1 MMTLKSARVQCV
13 VCMLCACLL
22 TDALPAAEFAGG
34 TGEPNDPYQIGTAE
48 QLVSIGSDPNLLDK
62 HFVLIADIDLDSNL
76 PGGEVFDTAV
86 VAPVVETSGPFMEAA
101 FWGVFDGD
109 DHKISNLTIR
119 GGSHL
124 GLFGVVL
131 GVVRN
136 VELVD
141 ADISG
146 SGDYV
151 GALIGHNAGTVV
163 QCHSDGT
170 VAGGRSVGGLAG
182 ACGEDGI
189 IVLSYSTGS
198 VEGRDWVGGLVG
210 CNEGGIVSL
219 GYSTSAVSGSEYVG
233 GLIGFNRG
241 GSLVHCY
248 SAGVVTGQGQAGG
261 LAGVSHRAGR
271 SRGGAVVGCFWD
283 TEASGLTTSAA
294 GKGVTTAQMQDV
306 STFLAAGWDAVDEV
320 ANGTCDFWRISEG
333 RYPQLR
339 CCGEDR
345 PVMPEGSGTTA
356 EPYLIRDARDLGT
369 VWSQPGACYRL
380 EASIDL
386 SGIAWS
392 SAVVPWFA
400 GGFDGNGCA
409 ISNLSIQGNR
419 FVALF
424 GQSGPGATISNLG
437 LERVDV
443 NGVGNYV
450 GGLVGD
456 NRGDITSCHS
466 AGTVAGA
473 WYVGGL
479 VGDNK
484 GNITASY
491 SEGTVRGEAYEVGG
505 LVGRNSGSITSCH
518 SAGQVS
524 GEWVGGL
531 VGSNEG
537 GSIAASSSTAD
548 VNGGQSEIGGL
559 VGSHSNQIAWGPG
572 GSVEVHSGMIAESF
586 SSGAVTG
593 VYTVGGLVGKNS
605 ADVIASYSNS
615 SVAGANYV
623 GGLVGYSSSGS
634 ILASCCTGAVAG
646 NSYVGGLIGA
656 GWANQVTA
664 SFWDIETSGQAA
676 SLAGTGKTTVEMQMA
691 ATFLDAGW
699 DFTSTWSICE
709 GKDYPRLQW
718 EGIDCG
724 E

>member
-1 MMTLKSARVQCV
+1 MCKVTDNLKKTAVIIMAFCFV
-13 VCMLCACLL
+13 
-22 TDALPAAEFAGG
+22 LPLYAAQFAGG
-34 TGEPNDPYQIGTAE
+34 TGEPNDPYQIATAG
-48 QLVSIGSDPNLLDK
+48 QLISIGSDPNLLDK
-62 HFVLIADIDLDSNL
+62 HFVLITDIDLDPNL
-76 PGGEVFDTAV
+76 PGGKVFDTAV
-86 VAPVVETSGPFMEAA
+86 VAPLVETSGPLVEAA

-109 DHKISNLTIR
+109 DHTISNLTIR
-119 GGSHL
+119 GGSYL
-124 GLFGVVL
+124 GLFGAVL
-131 GVVRN
+131 GVVTN
-136 VELVD
+136 VELAD

-146 SGDYV
+146 SGDCV
-151 GALIGHNAGTVV
+151 GALIGRNGGTVI
-163 QCHSDGT
+163 QCHSDGV
-170 VAGGRSVGGLAG
+170 VAGGSSIGGLAG
-182 ACGEDGI
+182 DCGEDGI

-198 VEGRDWVGGLVG
+198 VAGRDWVGGLVG
-210 CNEGGIVSL
+210 WNDGGIVSL
-219 GYSTSAVSGSEYVG
+219 CYSTSAVKGSGYVG
-233 GLIGFNRG
+233 GLIGFNMG

-248 SAGVVTGQGQAGG
+248 SAGVVTGQDQVGG

-294 GKGVTTAQMQDV
+294 GTGVTTAQMQDV

-369 VWSQPGACYRL
+369 VWSQPGAHYRL

-392 SAVVPWFA
+392 SAVVPWFG
-400 GGFDGNGCA
+400 GGFDGNGCV

-443 NGVGNYV
+443 NGIGNYV

-456 NRGDITSCHS
+456 NRGDITSCHG

-484 GNITASY
+484 GSITASY

-505 LVGRNSGSITSCH
+505 LVGCNSGSITSCH

-524 GEWVGGL
+524 GERVGGL
-531 VGSNEG
+531 VGNNDG

-559 VGSHSNQIAWGPG
+559 VGSHANQIAWGPG

-623 GGLVGYSSSGS
+623 GGLVGYSSSGT
-634 ILASCCTGAVAG
+634 ILASCCTGAVTG

-656 GWANQVTA
+656 GSANQVTA

-676 SLAGTGKTTVEMQMA
+676 SLAGIGKTTVEMQMA